1 MATQKTQEGWPDASA
16 GELQSRPFASKD
28 LSEEFTLNLPQR
40 HSFDRLFQIALWAA
54 TLTALAVLLTL
65 LINVG
70 IDGLPRLDW
79 QFLTSFPSRRAS
91 RAGILSALAGS
102 LWILVLVA
110 TIAFPLGI
118 GAGIYLEEFA
128 KNHWLTRLI
137 EININNLAGVPSI
150 IYGLLGLQVF
160 VRWMQPITG
169 GRSVLSGGLTISL
182 LVLPIIIV
190 ATREALRAV
199 PGSIRQAGFALGAT
213 RWQVVRSQVLP
224 AALPGI
230 LTGTILALSRAIGE
244 TAPLI
249 MIGALAF
256 IAFLPDG
263 LQSPFTVLPIQI
275 FNWTSRPQE
284 EFHANAA
291 AGIIVLMTVLLSMNA
306 VSILLRNK
314 LQRDRLQ

>member
-1 MATQKTQEGWPDASA
+1 MTTQKTQEGWSDRPLSIEKFSA
-16 GELQSRPFASKD
+16 D
-28 LSEEFTLNLPQR
+28 LPQR
-40 HSFDRLFQIALWAA
+40 HLFDRLFQIALWAA
-54 TLTALAVLLTL
+54 ILTALAVLLAL
-65 LINVG
+65 LIDVA

-79 QFLTSFPSRRAS
+79 QFLTSFPSRRAA

-128 KNHWLTRLI
+128 KTHWLTRLI

-169 GRSVLSGGLTISL
+169 GRSILSGGLTISL

-213 RWQVVRSQVLP
+213 HWQVVRAQVLP

-230 LTGTILALSRAIGE
+230 LTGTILVLSRAIGE

-256 IAFLPDG
+256 IAFLPDS

-284 EFHANAA
+284 AFHANAA
-291 AGIIVLMTVLLSMNA
+291 AGIIVLLTVLISMNT

-314 LQRDRLQ
+314 LQRDRMQ